1 LHSTADLPME
11 HRQRAI
17 GLPLPPGPFMGF
29 LVAAAAVL
37 VIALFTDRAFRSR
50 EDSGEQV
57 HHAMEVLERTK
68 GILRLLAEA
77 ESAQRGYLLT
87 GDNVYL
93 APYNDALAALPREM
107 QSLRTLMGDREDL
120 IRRMDVL
127 EELIGQKTGEMAQ
140 TIELGQGGKGRE
152 ALAVIRTDVGQQ
164 VMERIRQLFDELED
178 SERAALMQRQE
189 EWRRAT
195 NLTLALSWGGAVLLL
210 VLILAAALTTSRDF
224 LARESES
231 RLRAAQSEFA
241 ARLQGEQRL
250 QELGSRVLTFLAEHL
265 DAQVGAVY
273 VFERHDALRRIAGY
287 AIAPEQAADTL
298 RPGDGLLG
306 QAAQENR
313 VIHVRDVPEGYLR
326 VASSLG
332 SSNPREI
339 IVAPATTD
347 GVVQAVV
354 ELGFFR
360 TVQPSDMELL
370 RRVSEVL
377 AVAVRASKDRTRLE
391 DLLTQTQRQAEELQ
405 TQQEEL
411 RVSNEELEVQT
422 RALKETQ
429 LRLQNQQA
437 QLEQT
442 NLQLEERTREL
453 EQQKSEL
460 ARAQAVLAQKAA
472 ELERTNQYKSEFLA
486 NMSHELRTPLN
497 STLILA
503 KLLADNRTGNLTE
516 EQVKF
521 AQTISS
527 AGKELLGLI
536 NDILDLSRIEAGK
549 MELSTEQISVAKC
562 VESVMEGFV
571 AQAKEK
577 GLTLTH
583 TIHPET
589 PEHIETDA
597 KRLGQ
602 ILRNLLSNALK
613 FTERGGVSL
622 DVSPAPGDRIAFAVR
637 DTGIGIPAHLQ
648 DLVFEAFRQADGS
661 THRRYGG
668 SGLGLAISRDLAR
681 LLGGDVTLQSEP
693 DKGSTFTLVL
703 PRAFRPPAPA
713 APETTAEL
721 PVLSPAPAPV
731 NAPPSVAPVEPVEI
745 ADDREAL
752 NSDSRIILVVEDDP
766 PFAAILRDLAHEM
779 GFKCVVTHTARDA
792 LLAAR
797 EYQPSAILL
806 DIHLPDRSGLAV
818 LDQLK
823 RDPQTRHIPVHCVSA
838 ADHSQ
843 EALELGAVGYLVKPV
858 KREELVEAFRR
869 LEAKLSQNLR
879 RVLVVEDDTHEQVS
893 IERLL
898 ASDDVRVTLAGTAK
912 EALEQ
917 LHRNTFDCMVLDLTL
932 PDLSGIE
939 LLEKMSEE
947 DGLAFPPV
955 IVHTARTLTR
965 DEEEQLRRF
974 SRSII
979 IKDARSPERLLDEV
993 TLFLHQVESRLPP
1006 ERQRMLQAARD
1017 RETVF
1022 DGRRVL
1028 IVEDDTRNIY
1038 ALSSLLEPRGVHLQV
1053 ARNGRDALEVL
1064 ERTMSSPD
1072 SAIDLVLMD
1081 IMMPEMDGIT
1091 AMQEIRKRPEWSRLP
1106 IVALTAKARKDDQ
1119 EKCLAAGAN
1128 DYIAKPLDVDRLLSL
1143 MRVWM
1148 PR

>member
-1 LHSTADLPME
+1 ME
-11 HRQRAI
+11 YRKRAI
-17 GLPLPPGPFMGF
+17 GLPLPPGPLVGF

-107 QSLRTLMGDREDL
+107 QTLRDLMGGREDL
-120 IRRMDVL
+120 LQRLDIL
-127 EELIGQKTGEMAQ
+127 EELIGQKTSEMAQ

-164 VMERIRQLFDELED
+164 VMERIRQLFDELEH

-224 LARESES
+224 LAREAES
-231 RLRAAQSEFA
+231 RLRAAQTDFA

-250 QELGSRVLTFLAEHL
+250 QELGSRVLAFLAEYL

-273 VFERHDALRRIAGY
+273 VVERHDTLRRIAGY
-287 AIAPEQAADTL
+287 AIAPEQAQEVL

-326 VASSLG
+326 VASGLG
-332 SSNPREI
+332 SSNPREL

-360 TVQPSDMELL
+360 TVEPSDLELL

-377 AVAVRASKDRTRLE
+377 AIAVRASKDRTRLE

-497 STLILA
+497 SALILA

-549 MELSTEQISVAKC
+549 MELSSERICVAKC
-562 VESVMEGFV
+562 VESALEGFT
-571 AQAKEK
+571 AQAREK

-583 TIHPET
+583 TIQPGT
-589 PEHIETDA
+589 PDEIETDE

-622 DVSPAPGDRIAFAVR
+622 EVSPMPGDRVAFAVR

-648 DLVFEAFRQADGS
+648 ELIFEAFRQGDGS

-681 LLGGDVTLQSEP
+681 LLGGDITVQSEP

-703 PRAFRPPAPA
+703 PRVFGASAPV

-721 PVLSPAPAPV
+721 PVLSPAPAS
-731 NAPPSVAPVEPVEI
+731 APSAVAPLRPVEI
-745 ADDREAL
+745 ADDRQAL
-752 NSDSRIILVVEDDP
+752 TPGSRIILVVEDDP

-792 LLAAR
+792 LIAAR
-797 EYQPSAILL
+797 EYRPSAILL

-823 RDPQTRHIPVHCVSA
+823 RDPQTRHIPVHCVSG
-838 ADHSQ
+838 ADHSH

-858 KREELVEAFRR
+858 RREELVEAFRR
-869 LEAKLSQNLR
+869 LAAKLSQNLH

-898 ASDDVRVTLAGTAK
+898 ASDDVQVTLAGTAR

-917 LHRNTFDCMVLDLTL
+917 LHRNTFDCMVLELTL

-939 LLEKMSEE
+939 LLKKMSEE

-1038 ALSSLLEPRGVHLQV
+1038 ALSNLLEPRGVQLQI
-1053 ARNGRDALEVL
+1053 ARNGKDALDVL
-1064 ERTMSSPD
+1064 ERTMASPD

-1106 IVALTAKARKDDQ
+1106 ILALTAKARKDDQ